1 MSKENI
7 IYAGN
12 LRFLKEILYF
22 RRRSQISE
30 GNLRFLEEITICISY
45 IQCPWRT
52 SPRRAAGG
60 GLQTTR
66 EERTLGVK
74 TWLGCGTVPVIV
86 SVPF

>member
-30 GNLRFLEEITICISY
+30 GNRRLGKEIADFC
-45 IQCPWRT
+45 
-52 SPRRAAGG
+52 
-60 GLQTTR
+60 
-66 EERTLGVK
+66 K
-74 TWLGCGTVPVIV
+74 K
-86 SVPF
+86 